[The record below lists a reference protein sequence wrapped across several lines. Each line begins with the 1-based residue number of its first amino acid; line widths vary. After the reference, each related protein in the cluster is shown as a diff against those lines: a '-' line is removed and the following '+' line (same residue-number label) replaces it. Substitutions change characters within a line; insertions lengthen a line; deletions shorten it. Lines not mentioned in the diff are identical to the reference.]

1 MSRSPWVQLLA
12 AIVFLGVIVLAA
24 ALIAEN
30 WAQWVVY
37 GVFVVT
43 FFAFAHA
50 VYQRQWNTKN
60 RGVTR
65 RVDDQQPAS
74 RGAPGPQVKREE
86 PSRMVETIAV
96 GTDGSD
102 TATRAVDFAIEM
114 AERFG
119 SRLVVISAFVP
130 VSEDRLRKE
139 QDDAPADVQW
149 TINPFEDVETTLRE
163 VEEKAAARGL
173 QTASEARQG
182 SPADVLCDL
191 AEEHGADV
199 LVVGNKGMQR
209 RVLGSVPNS
218 VTHKAPCSVL
228 VVKTT

>member
-1 MSRSPWVQLLA
+1 MNRRLWIQLLGA
-12 AIVFLGVIVLAA
+12 VAFLGVIILAA

-60 RGVTR
+60 R
-65 RVDDQQPAS
+65 AIS
-74 RGAPGPQVKREE
+74 RGADTKPTKTGGLVD
-86 PSRMVETIAV
+86 TIAV

-102 TATRAVDFAIEM
+102 TAGKAVDFAIEM
-114 AERFG
+114 AEKFG
-119 SRLVVISAFVP
+119 AQLVVMSAFVP

-139 QDDAPADVQW
+139 QDDAPDDVQW
-149 TINPFEDVETTLRE
+149 TINPFEDIESTLRE
-163 VEEKAAARGL
+163 VEEKATARGL

-182 SPADVLCDL
+182 NPADVLCDL
-191 AEEHGADV
+191 AAEHDADV

-209 RVLGSVPNS
+209 RILGSVPNS
-218 VTHKAPCSVL
+218 VAHKAPCSVL

>member
-1 MSRSPWVQLLA
+1 MNRRLWIQLLGA
-12 AIVFLGVIVLAA
+12 VAFLGVIILAA

-60 RGVTR
+60 R
-65 RVDDQQPAS
+65 AIS
-74 RGAPGPQVKREE
+74 RGADTKPAKTGGLVN
-86 PSRMVETIAV
+86 TIAV

-102 TATRAVDFAIEM
+102 TAAKAVDFAIEM

-119 SRLVVISAFVP
+119 ARLVVMSAFVP

-149 TINPFEDVETTLRE
+149 TINPFEDIESTLRE

-173 QTASEARQG
+173 DTASEARQG

-191 AEEHGADV
+191 AAEHDADV

-209 RVLGSVPNS
+209 RILGSVPNS
-218 VTHKAPCSVL
+218 VAHKAPCSVL